1 MKLKINKPPGA
12 LPKEGTY
19 EATVKAVIDQPER
32 KKIRIEF
39 TLPGY
44 DKPFPKEYP
53 RSLDPHS
60 PLFQEA
66 QTIQGRRFTE
76 QEIGGDFDLD
86 QLVGKP
92 CQVVIAHRRTAGGRV
107 TAVVSVVLPAV
118 QAAPSPTAAAPSA

>member
-12 LPKEGTY
+12 LPTEGTHGS
-19 EATVKAVIDQPER
+19 TVKAVIDRPER
-32 KKIRIEF
+32 KKVGIEF

-44 DKPFPKEYP
+44 EKPFPKEYP
-53 RSLDPHS
+53 RSLDPHT

-76 QEIGGDFDLD
+76 LEVGGDFDLD

-107 TAVVSVVLPAV
+107 TAVVSVVLPAAQAV
-118 QAAPSPTAAAPSA
+118 QSPAGAPASA